1 MRPRLSAIFCV
12 ALLGN
17 VCMPAAAATF
27 TAAANAISSNTAM
40 RKTMD
45 SYLQTTFKPG
55 LPGAAVLVLRDGQ
68 PVFKKAYGKASLEL
82 NVAMQTDAV
91 FHVASVSKQFTG
103 AALLKLAEQGKL
115 DVQAPVSQYLP
126 DTPPAWA
133 AMTLSHLASH
143 TSGIPNL
150 YGLPIMQPRLR
161 EDLAP
166 AELFAI
172 ARELPLLAAPG
183 SQFHYATINY
193 TLLAMVISKVAGQPY
208 EAYVDEQFIQP
219 LGLKHTVFSIGNAV
233 VPGLVTPYAAGPAT
247 APYLSHHLGYGGG
260 SYYSNASDIA
270 RWTLALQDGKV
281 LSPASLALM
290 NTPYKLTDGKQV
302 HYGYGLRPHTLNKA
316 AYIQSNGDIPGF
328 HSETVYLPAKRVF
341 VAVLHNGEGVARTG
355 LQGMVK
361 RLALIATGQAY
372 QAPKAIAFDTAK
384 LAAYVGLYQNGGETG
399 KITLEKGKLY
409 AAFSA
414 DSPAMPISALSA
426 TEFFY
431 DDNPDFRLR
440 FVLREGKAISAHWVE
455 MDALNDEQDAV
466 LLRVETLSKS
476 R

>member
-1 MRPRLSAIFCV
+1 MTPRLTLLFCA

-17 VCMPAAAATF
+17 ACIPAVAATAPVK
-27 TAAANAISSNTAM
+27 TISEAAIA
-40 RKTMD
+40 KTMD
-45 SYLQTTFKPG
+45 SYLQTTFKPD

-82 NVAMQTDAV
+82 NVAMQADAV

-115 DVQAPVSQYLP
+115 DIRAPLSQYLP

-133 AMTLSHLASH
+133 AITLSHLASH

-150 YGLPIMQPRLR
+150 YGLPAMRARFR
-161 EDLAP
+161 EDLTP
-166 AELFAI
+166 AQLFAI
-172 ARELPLLAAPG
+172 AKDLPLLATPG
-183 SQFHYATINY
+183 SKFHYATINY
-193 TLLAMVISKVAGQPY
+193 TLLAMAISKAAGKSY
-208 EAYVDEQFIQP
+208 EAYVEEQFIQP
-219 LGLKHTVFSIGNAV
+219 LGLKHTVFSIGNAL
-233 VPGLVTPYAAGPAT
+233 VPGLVTPYAAGPST
-247 APYLSHHLGYGGG
+247 VDFMSQHLGYGGG
-260 SYYSNASDIA
+260 SYYSSTSDIA
-270 RWTLALQDGKV
+270 TWTLALQGGKV

-290 NTPYKLTDGKQV
+290 NTPYKLNDGKQV
-302 HYGYGLRPHTLNKA
+302 RYGYGLRPHTLNQA
-316 AYIQSNGDIPGF
+316 AYIQSNGDIPGY
-328 HSETVYLPAKRVF
+328 HSETVYLPAARVF
-341 VAVLHNGEGVARTG
+341 VALLHNGEGVARTG

-372 QAPKAIAFDTAK
+372 RPPQTITLDTAK
-384 LAAYVGLYQNGGETG
+384 LPAYVGLYQNGGETG

-414 DSPAMPISALSA
+414 NSPALPISALSA

-440 FVLREGKAISAHWVE
+440 FVLSEGKAITAHWVE
-455 MDALNDEQDAV
+455 MDVLNNEQDAV
-466 LLRVETLSKS
+466 LARVEAFSQL